1 MSLSK
6 AHFRSLLLKSITE
19 KNISTFTVNKIMC
32 LFGNMTVEE
41 KEKTAKE
48 LIPQVQNCKTGEQ
61 ILSTVKAAIQK
72 AKGERHK

>member
-1 MSLSK
+1 MSLSRC
-6 AHFRSLLLKSITE
+6 HFRTRLLRIILD
-19 KNISTFTVNKIMC
+19 KNLSAYTDNAIMN
-32 LFGNMTVEE
+32 LFENMTEEE